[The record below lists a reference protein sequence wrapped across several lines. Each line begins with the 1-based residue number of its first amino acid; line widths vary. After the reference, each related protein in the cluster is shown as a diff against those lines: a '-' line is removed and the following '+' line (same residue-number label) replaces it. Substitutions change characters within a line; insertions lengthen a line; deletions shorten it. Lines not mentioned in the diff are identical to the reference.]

1 MLLRSTEIKPW
12 FCRFVPSE
20 HFAPLTF
27 LFSVHSRGTSPRH
40 LCFVF
45 WACRGVGE
53 EGRGM
58 REEGRGRGKREGGR
72 GRGKR
77 EEGKGWE
84 KGRRVGDRAREGGM
98 ELPNRSGRTRGAR
111 VQRACAHG
119 RGVFPNVV
127 CSRTWRVP
135 ERGGAVSTCAAS
147 KGMPF
152 QCPKSADER
161 AVLQI
166 NSHRGVRSNR
176 AVV

>member
-40 LCFVF
+40 WCCVF